1 MVKTFRNQQKIKD
14 EKINFLLCDLEKS
27 LEQYKES
34 LENKDKQLAEAKR
47 ILLSAKQSFDKVSQ
61 ENRELKAYI
70 VQINQQF
77 QQQQQS
83 QNKTK
88 KYKKVILEEESENE
102 SDTES
107 EQEFNIE
114 EETIKT
120 PQIKKPRKKKST
132 SNVFDYINQNA
143 KRHK

>member
-1 MVKTFRNQQKIKD
+1 M
-14 EKINFLLCDLEKS
+14 CDLEKS

-77 QQQQQS
+77 QQQQS

-102 SDTES
+102 SDTAS

-114 EETIKT
+114 GETIKET

-132 SNVFDYINQNA
+132 SNVFDYINQNT
-143 KRHK
+143 KRHKR